1 MNATAL
7 EQLPMHEPPATEALT
22 GDESQLLRRA
32 AAGDDVAL
40 ESLIRQYETRVAALC
55 RSILKRPDWTED
67 AVQETFLRVVQGL
80 ARFDAGSEGFAS
92 WLGRIA
98 RNAAIDLLRRLNV
111 REAKQFDSAALDE
124 TEAANDSPV
133 ERAIRREDLALLHE
147 VLDALPGPQR
157 EVLVLRFLHNLE
169 PQEIAGVLGISP
181 GNARVRL
188 NRALNAVRAAL
199 NATNKND
206 TKANEGAQP

>member
-1 MNATAL
+1 MR
-7 EQLPMHEPPATEALT
+7 EPPIQQASA
-22 GDESQLLRRA
+22 GDEDQALRRA
-32 AAGDDVAL
+32 AAGDDRAL
-40 ESLIRQYETRVAALC
+40 EGLIHQYEARVAALC
-55 RSILKRPDWTED
+55 RAVLKRPDWTED
-67 AVQETFLRVVQGL
+67 AVQETFLRMVQNLG
-80 ARFDAGSEGFAS
+80 RFDAGQEGFAS
-92 WLGRIA
+92 WLNRIA
-98 RNAAIDLLRRLNV
+98 RNAAIDLLRRQNV

-199 NATNKND
+199 NATNENE
-206 TKANEGAQP
+206 ANEGAQS